1 MMDKLIDIF
10 NDYIEGN
17 INPKTNILDLN
28 LDDISIVDIIMD
40 IEDEFNIVFD
50 YDDLSN
56 FKTIKDLFDYIN
68 EE

>member
-1 MMDKLIDIF
+1 MDKLIDIF

-56 FKTIKDLFDYIN
+56 FKTIKDVFDYIN

>member
-1 MMDKLIDIF
+1 MDKLIDIF

-56 FKTIKDLFDYIN
+56 FKTIKDLFDYIS

>member
-1 MMDKLIDIF
+1 MDKLIDIF
-10 NDYIEGN
+10 NDYVEGI

-28 LDDISIVDIIMD
+28 LDDISIIDIIMD

>member
-1 MMDKLIDIF
+1 MDKLIDIF

-28 LDDISIVDIIMD
+28 LDDISIIDIIMD

-56 FKTIKDLFDYIN
+56 FKTIKDLFDYIS

>member
-1 MMDKLIDIF
+1 MDKLIDIF
-10 NDYIEGN
+10 NDYVEGN

>member
-1 MMDKLIDIF
+1 MDKLIDIF
-10 NDYIEGN
+10 NDYVEGN

-56 FKTIKDLFDYIN
+56 FKTIKDLFDYIS

>member
-1 MMDKLIDIF
+1 MDKLIDIF

-17 INPKTNILDLN
+17 IDPKTKILDLN

-56 FKTIKDLFDYIN
+56 FKTIKDLFDYIS

>member
-1 MMDKLIDIF
+1 MDKLIDIF

-28 LDDISIVDIIMD
+28 LDDISIIDIIMD

>member
-1 MMDKLIDIF
+1 MDKLIDIF

>member
-1 MMDKLIDIF
+1 MDKLIDIF
-10 NDYIEGN
+10 NDYIEEN

-28 LDDISIVDIIMD
+28 LDDISIIDIIMD

>member
-1 MMDKLIDIF
+1 MDKLIDIF

-17 INPKTNILDLN
+17 IDPKTKILDLN

-56 FKTIKDLFDYIN
+56 FKTILLP
-68 EE
+68 